1 MHQNLNTLLETRC
14 QQFAERLRKLVIED
28 FVQFEVEYYRTDEV
42 VKFTDRLAGEY
53 KSIKEGE
60 KWGKPWDSAWFNLKA
75 TVPESWNGKYLA
87 AKIDLS
93 GECLIFSNDGEPVFA
108 LTDMSIFDQFFRK
121 DIYKFEKIAEGGEEI
136 ELWIEAAAN
145 GLFGLN
151 TDSDPDLKSPTRHGS
166 FNTTLNHVKL
176 CAYDEKIWELA
187 VDVEVLTDLM
197 MTLTEKSPRRKR
209 ILKNIN
215 EAIDAFQDKREN
227 AVKCREILKKS
238 LNSPANAS
246 SITATSIGHAH
257 IDTGWLWPV
266 KETIRKCARTFAS
279 QLALIEKYP
288 EYVFGASQPQH
299 YEFVKQY
306 YPGLYEKI
314 KKAIKAGRW
323 EVQGGMWVEADCN
336 VISGESMVRQFVYG
350 KNYFK
355 DEFGIDVKNL
365 WLPDV
370 FGYSAAMPQ
379 ILKKSGVDYFLT
391 QKISWSQF
399 NKFPHH
405 TFMWEGIDGSEVLTH
420 FIPTDTYNGNL
431 MPKENIE
438 AEYRFIENDVL
449 DEYLSV
455 FGIGDGG
462 GGPTEEY
469 LERGIRQ
476 QDLEG
481 CPKVKF
487 DHAHKFFDRINE
499 KADQLEKWSGEL
511 YLELHRAT
519 LTTQG
524 KVKKLNRVLENKV
537 RAIEALFSC
546 IDFSEYP
553 KDELDYIWKKLL
565 INQFHDI
572 IPGSSIKKV
581 YDVTHAEYTDCLKRC
596 DKLIDQFDAKALKEE
611 KDSLVLY
618 NLLSYEYS
626 APIELSKEFIGCDL
640 VDEKGKIIVSQ
651 DECESKTVIAE
662 IPANSFMKLFKAD
675 RKVETQHSVSENLVL
690 ENNFIRYEFAENGE
704 ILKAFDKESNKEVM
718 NKGNIFS
725 LYVDRPSN
733 WDAWDIDIY
742 YENELV
748 ENAKPVTAE
757 KIISGSVRDALK
769 FELEIGVSKITQKVY
784 LPKNSRRL
792 DFETEVDWQEV
803 HKMLR
808 VSFDTKIKSSE
819 ATFDIQYGYVKRNT
833 HRNTSWDVAK
843 FEVAAHKYIDIS
855 DHGYGVALLNDCKY
869 GHKVLESTLDLNL
882 LRSST
887 NPDPDADKF
896 EKHEITYS
904 VYPHEGSLIESD
916 VIHQAEMLNNKP
928 TIFADKTFDSAKI
941 PCHIENTSGVTLE
954 VIKKAEKE
962 DVLIIRLVERF
973 GKDSSITLGFDNS
986 VKLTETNLM
995 EWEDGETIS
1004 VDKNIELTL
1013 KPFEIR
1019 TYKVF

>member
-1 MHQNLNTLLETRC
+1 MHQTLNTLLETRSK
-14 QQFAERLRKLVIED
+14 QFSDRLRRLIVED
-28 FVQFEVEYYRTDEV
+28 FVTFESKYYRTDDA
-42 VKFTDRLAGEY
+42 VKFDDRLSGEY
-53 KSIKEGE
+53 KKIKEGD

-75 TVPESWNGKYLA
+75 TIPESWKGKKIA
-87 AKIDLS
+87 ARIDVS
-93 GECLIFSNDGEPVFA
+93 GECLIFSETGEPVFA
-108 LTDMSIFDQFFRK
+108 LTDMSVFDLYFKK
-121 DIYKFEKIAEGGEEI
+121 DFYKFEEAAKGGENVD
-136 ELWIEAAAN
+136 LWIEAAAN
-145 GLFGLN
+145 GLFGIKI
-151 TDSDPDLKSPTRHGS
+151 DSDPDVKSPVRHGS
-166 FNTTLNHVKL
+166 FDTTVNHMKL
-176 CAYDEKIWELA
+176 CIFDENIWQLVIDA
-187 VDVEVLTDLM
+187 EVLTDLM
-197 MTLTEKSPRRKR
+197 LTLPEKTPRRKR
-209 ILKNIN
+209 LLKVLN

-227 AVKCREILKKS
+227 AVKCREILKKA

-266 KETIRKCARTFAS
+266 KETIRKTARTFAS
-279 QLALIEKYP
+279 QLALIDKYP
-288 EYVFGASQPQH
+288 DYIFGASQPQH
-299 YEFVKQY
+299 YEFIKQY

-314 KKAIKAGRW
+314 KQAIKDGRW

-355 DEFGIDVKNL
+355 DEFGIDVRNL

-379 ILKKSGVDYFLT
+379 ILKKAGVDYFLT

-420 FIPTDTYNGNL
+420 FIPTDTYNGY
-431 MPKENIE
+431 MTPKELIG
-438 AEYRFIENDVL
+438 AEERFVENDVL

-462 GGPTEEY
+462 GGPTDEHI
-469 LERGIRQ
+469 ERGLRQ
-476 QDLEG
+476 QNLEG
-481 CPKVKF
+481 SPKVKF

-519 LTTQG
+519 LTTHG
-524 KVKKLNRVLENKV
+524 KVKKQNRILENKLRTV
-537 RAIEALFSC
+537 EALYSC
-546 IDFSEYP
+546 IDFAEYP
-553 KDELDYIWKKLL
+553 KEELDCIWKTLL
-565 INQFHDI
+565 INHFHDI

-581 YDVTHAEYTDCLKRC
+581 YDVTHKEHEDCLEQC
-596 DKLIDQFDAKALKEE
+596 EKLINQFGVKALKDE
-611 KDSLVLY
+611 KDSVVIH
-618 NLLSYEYS
+618 NLLSYDYTV
-626 APIELSKEFIGCDL
+626 PIKLSKEFIGFEL
-640 VDEKGKIIVSQ
+640 VDEKGNIIPTQ
-651 DECESKTVIAE
+651 DECEGKSVIADL
-662 IPANSFMKLFKAD
+662 PANSFTKLYKSEKKQ
-675 RKVETQHSVSENLVL
+675 RTSCSVDKNLVL
-690 ENNFIRYEFAENGE
+690 ENNSIRYEFAENGE
-704 ILKAFDKESNKEVM
+704 ILKAFDKEANKEVIGR
-718 NKGNIFS
+718 GNIFS

-748 ENAKPVTAE
+748 ENAKSVKAE

-769 FELEIGVSKITQKVY
+769 FDLEIGESTITQKVY
-784 LPKNSRRL
+784 LAKNSKRL
-792 DFETEVDWQEV
+792 DFETLVDWQEV

-833 HRNTSWDVAK
+833 HRNTSWDIGK

-855 DHGYGVALLNDCKY
+855 DYGYGVALLNDCKY

-904 VYPHEGSLIESD
+904 IYPHEGELIKSD
-916 VIHQAEMLNNKP
+916 VIQQSDMLNVKP
-928 TIFADKTFDSAKI
+928 VVFADKTIDSLKT
-941 PCHIENTSGVTLE
+941 PCHIENTTGVTLE
-954 VIKKAEKE
+954 VVKKAEKE
-962 DVLIIRLVERF
+962 DIHVIRLVERF
-973 GKDSSITLGFDNS
+973 GKDSSITLGFDKP
-986 VKLTETNLM
+986 VELTETNLM
-995 EWEDGETIS
+995 EWEDADTIS
-1004 VDKNIELTL
+1004 VNKNVELTL

-1019 TYKVF
+1019 TYKIK

>member
-1 MHQNLNTLLETRC
+1 MHQTLNTLLETRSR
-14 QQFAERLRKLVIED
+14 QFSERLRRLVIED
-28 FVQFEVEYYRTDEV
+28 FVTFEAKYNRTDDA
-42 VKFTDRLAGEY
+42 VKFNDRLSEEY
-53 KSIKEGE
+53 KNIKEGD
-60 KWGKPWDSAWFNLKA
+60 KWGNPWDSAWFRLKA
-75 TVPESWNGKYLA
+75 TVPAAWKGKNIA
-87 AKIDLS
+87 ARIDLS
-93 GECLIFSNDGEPVFA
+93 GECLIFSEDGEPVFA
-108 LTDMSIFDQFFRK
+108 LTDMSIFDRFFRK
-121 DIYKFEKIAEGGEEI
+121 DIYKFEKIAEGEEEI
-136 ELWIEAAAN
+136 ELWVEAAAN
-145 GLFGLN
+145 GLFGLKI
-151 TDSDPDLKSPTRHGS
+151 DEDPDVKSPTRHGS
-166 FNTTLNHVKL
+166 FNTTVNHIKL
-176 CAYDEKIWELA
+176 CIFDEDIWQLA
-187 VDVEVLTDLM
+187 VDIEVLTSLM
-197 MTLTEKSPRRKR
+197 LTLPEKLPRRKKL
-209 ILKNIN
+209 LKNIN

-238 LNSPANAS
+238 FNNPAYAS
-246 SITATSIGHAH
+246 AVTATSIGHAH

-266 KETIRKCARTFAS
+266 KETIRKSARTFSS

-288 EYVFGASQPQH
+288 DYIFGASQPQH
-299 YEFVKQY
+299 YEFIKQH

-314 KKAIKAGRW
+314 KKAIKDGRW

-379 ILKKSGVDYFLT
+379 ILKKAGVDYFLT

-405 TFMWEGIDGSEVLTH
+405 TFMWEGIDGTEVLTH

-431 MPKENIE
+431 EPQENIE
-438 AEYRFIENDVL
+438 AENRFVESDVL
-449 DEYLSV
+449 DEFLSV
-455 FGIGDGG
+455 FGIGNGG

-469 LERGIRQ
+469 IERGLRQ
-476 QDLEG
+476 QNLEG

-519 LTTQG
+519 LTTQA
-524 KVKKLNRVLENKV
+524 KVKKMNRMLENKLRTV
-537 RAIEALFSC
+537 EALYSC

-553 KDELDYIWKKLL
+553 KEELDSIWKIVL
-565 INQFHDI
+565 INHFHDI

-581 YDVTHAEYTDCLKRC
+581 YDVTYKEHEDCLERC
-596 DKLIDQFDAKALKEE
+596 EKLINQFEAKTFKKE
-611 KDSLVLY
+611 KDAVVIY
-618 NLLSYEYS
+618 NLLSIDYS
-626 APIELSKEFIGCDL
+626 APVKLPEGFVGCDL
-640 VDEKGKIIVSQ
+640 VDEKGKILISQ
-651 DECESKTVIAE
+651 DECDGKSVIAD
-662 IPANSFMKLFKAD
+662 IPANSFTKLFKAEKEQPENCCVD
-675 RKVETQHSVSENLVL
+675 NNLVL
-690 ENNFIRYEFAENGE
+690 ENNYIRYEFAENGE
-704 ILKAFDKESNKEVM
+704 ILKAFDKESNKEVV

-748 ENAKPVTAE
+748 ENAKSVKAE
-757 KIISGSVRDALK
+757 KIISGPVRDALK
-769 FELEIGVSKITQKVY
+769 FDLEIGVSTITQKVY
-784 LPKNSRRL
+784 LPKNSKRL

-833 HRNTSWDVAK
+833 HRNTSWDIGK

-896 EKHEITYS
+896 EIHEFTYS
-904 VYPHEGSLIESD
+904 IYPHEGALIESD
-916 VIHQAEMLNNKP
+916 VIHQSDMLNVKP
-928 TIFADKTFDSAKI
+928 VVFADMTFDSVKT
-941 PCHIENTSGVTLE
+941 PCRIENSNGVTLE
-954 VIKKAEKE
+954 VVKKAEKE
-962 DVLIIRLVERF
+962 DVHVIRLVERF
-973 GKDSSITLGFDNS
+973 GKDSSITLGFDKA
-986 VKLTETNLM
+986 VVLTETNLM
-995 EWEDGETIS
+995 EWEDSDTIS
-1004 VDKNIELTL
+1004 VNKNIELTL

-1019 TYKVF
+1019 TYKIK